1 MAGKASGDK
10 FGSDAQLSG
19 VASYHGYGWNAV
31 IVAVWGIMST
41 VLGMSKR
48 LK

>member
-1 MAGKASGDK
+1 LAGKASGDK

-31 IVAVWGIMST
+31 IIAVWGIMST